1 MPICSSWV
9 PYFQTNGDLM
19 DINELRGIHTLLVM
33 AVFIGIIWWAFSAHR
48 KKANEEAAHLPFDDD
63 EVEKRTLEQE
73 KTEKKQ

>member
-1 MPICSSWV
+1 
-9 PYFQTNGDLM
+9 M
-19 DINELRGIHTLLVM
+19 DINELRGMHTLLVM

-63 EVEKRTLEQE
+63 EVDKRTLAQE

>member
-1 MPICSSWV
+1 
-9 PYFQTNGDLM
+9 M

-33 AVFIGIIWWAFSAHR
+33 AAFFGIVWWAYSAHR
-48 KKANEEAAHLPFDDD
+48 KKANDEAAQLPFDDD

>member
-1 MPICSSWV
+1 M
-9 PYFQTNGDLM
+9 DL
-19 DINELRGIHTLLVM
+19 NELRGVQTLIIM
-33 AVFIGIIWWAFSAHR
+33 AMFFGIIWWAYSSHR